1 MLIST
6 SSRTKKD
13 VRDWLDFKEDGSEFI
28 PFIASSFSQVSSV
41 FLAVQQPVLPS
52 VVDMVPLI

>member
-13 VRDWLDFKEDGSEFI
+13 VRDWLDFKEDGSKFI
-28 PFIASSFSQVSSV
+28 PFIASSFSQVSPA